1 MKKEAVSISC
11 MRPALRCLLHISE
24 EMHDTN
30 EKLEHLLRNRPAS
43 WLYAAVR
50 RNECMH
56 TRCRVLKHTH
66 THTYPAKPQA
76 FWPACR
82 CHGGTSILWSGLLC
96 GASLEYLL
104 WNLINIAIH
113 RALMTCYI
121 CSHRKAQRILQQC
134 PLQLK
139 FCHFPKIPQRLHRVL
154 HGGHL

>member
-1 MKKEAVSISC
+1 MKLDNTNTSMKKEAVSISC

-66 THTYPAKPQA
+66 THVPCQTTGFLASVPLPWGNLHLVV
-76 FWPACR
+76 WPFMWCFT
-82 CHGGTSILWSGLLC
+82 GVFT
-96 GASLEYLL
+96 LEFDKHSYSQSSHDMLYLL
-104 WNLINIAIH
+104 PQKGTADS
-113 RALMTCYI
+113 AAM
-121 CSHRKAQRILQQC
+121 SPAAEIL
-134 PLQLK
+134 P
-139 FCHFPKIPQRLHRVL
+139 FP
-154 HGGHL
+154 